1 MTTRDLLAFFDSD
14 VDFSRQ
20 EGFALLV
27 VEDGLEAWRELD
39 QSWPNLVMMDLNA
52 AGMAGDEFSRR
63 INKDAHLR
71 HIPVVLMVASQNSED
86 LNRCLK
92 ARCADIL
99 FKPLSKHLLMAA
111 ARRILGL
118 PFRSFPRTPMCLEV
132 RYGLNDRDI
141 HTGSCVNLCSGG
153 MFIET
158 RQPLPLEQLLHVD
171 FLLPGTT
178 RVIASPASIAWI
190 NTEQDPV
197 NKNLPPGMGLQF
209 LSLNLNDL
217 LAICRYIRLRTE

>member
-1 MTTRDLLAFFDSD
+1 
-14 VDFSRQ
+14 
-20 EGFALLV
+20 
-27 VEDGLEAWRELD
+27 
-39 QSWPNLVMMDLNA
+39 
-52 AGMAGDEFSRR
+52 
-63 INKDAHLR
+63 
-71 HIPVVLMVASQNSED
+71 
-86 LNRCLK
+86 
-92 ARCADIL
+92 
-99 FKPLSKHLLMAA
+99 
-111 ARRILGL
+111 
-118 PFRSFPRTPMCLEV
+118 MCLEV